1 QAVGNAGPIN
11 VKVLFSLAD
20 LNNLKATTGKY
31 RDHPETVAS
40 AFEIMIKTQDPD
52 WNDIEAIMQA
62 LFDSTEKEM
71 IRRAARTHVEGQIA
85 SGILPGTV
93 EAHFPS
99 VEPQRDPNN
108 AGDRRLLTQYQ
119 RLVSFGVQNA
129 IPKTINWSKLY

>member
-1 QAVGNAGPIN
+1 
-11 VKVLFSLAD
+11 
-20 LNNLKATTGKY
+20 
-31 RDHPETVAS
+31 
-40 AFEIMIKTQDPD
+40 
-52 WNDIEAIMQA
+52 
-62 LFDSTEKEM
+62 M
-71 IRRAARTHVEGQIA
+71 IRQAARTHVEGQIA

-129 IPKTINWSKLY
+129 IPKTINWSKLYEIKQDRKQSPTDFLNRLKEAARKYTTIDPESEGGKNHLAPLFVGQSLDDIR